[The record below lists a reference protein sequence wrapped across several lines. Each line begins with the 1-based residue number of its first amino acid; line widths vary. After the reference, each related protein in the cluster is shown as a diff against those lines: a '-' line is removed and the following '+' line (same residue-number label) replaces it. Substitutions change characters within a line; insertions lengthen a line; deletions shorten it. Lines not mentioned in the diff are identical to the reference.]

1 MRFWSSPV
9 IGLAVLC
16 FLCVGCTP
24 GIGQPAAKSSPFDSQ
39 CALSTLQADPHSSDP
54 YGSLPLGPLW
64 IPFGRMSPGSPAM
77 LAEGAG
83 SYDGW
88 KVVIHPDASATG
100 TVNLSG
106 VQCSSGKQVRFCYEG
121 CDWDSRLKA
130 SVVTLTVYV
139 GRHLDYTGYMVFP
152 GPGLTRLG
160 ATDSHGLIGTVVI
173 EVPQISD

>member
-1 MRFWSSPV
+1 MRFWSSPA
-9 IGLAVLC
+9 IGLAVLY

-24 GIGQPAAKSSPFDSQ
+24 GIGQPAANPSPLDNQ

-54 YGSLPLGPLW
+54 YGSLPVGPLW

-83 SYDGW
+83 PYDGW

-121 CDWDSRLKA
+121 CDWNSRLKA
-130 SVVTLTVYV
+130 SVVTLPVNV

-152 GPGLTRLG
+152 GPGLIRLS
-160 ATDSHGLIGTVVI
+160 ATDSHGVIGIVVI
-173 EVPQISD
+173 EVPQISH